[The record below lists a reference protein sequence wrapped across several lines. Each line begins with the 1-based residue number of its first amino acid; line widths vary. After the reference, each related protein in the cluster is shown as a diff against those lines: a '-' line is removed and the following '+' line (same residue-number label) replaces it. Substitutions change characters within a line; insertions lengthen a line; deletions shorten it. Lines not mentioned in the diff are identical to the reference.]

1 MVSTSQTPTTQ
12 QLLAQGQSV
21 WLDYIR
27 RDLLTSGRLKKMV
40 DDGWVTG
47 MTSNPTIFEKA
58 IAGSSDYDDALK
70 ELARHPRE
78 SPYEAF
84 TSLAVEDIRAA
95 CDILRPVYDRM
106 NGEDGFVSLEV
117 PPGIESDR
125 EKTSA
130 EVQRLFKLADRR
142 NVMIKIPGT
151 PAGAGALEDCIAA
164 GVNVNMTLLFALE
177 AYEATALAYIQG
189 LERRL
194 DQGLP
199 IAGIASVASFFVSRV
214 DTAVDA
220 QLPEGSPLRGKAAIA
235 NARAAYRRF
244 QQIFSGPRWDR
255 LAAAGA
261 KVQRPLWA
269 STGTKNAAYSDIVY
283 VEELI
288 APHTVN
294 TMPEATLK
302 AVLDH
307 LVVRP
312 TVEPNLDDAD
322 RTLAALKAAG
332 VDLDAVTAKLLVDGL
347 AAFDHDFGKLLAKVD
362 ATLALYRVGAP
373 PSTDTLGPL
382 ASGTDERLAELE
394 KDAVVAGVF
403 AGDYKLWKQDPA
415 EISDRLGWIPVL
427 DRMRAGADELTA
439 FARGVASEGYTTAV
453 LLGMGGSSL
462 APEVLYETFGAAAG
476 MLDLKVLDTTVPS
489 HIRDVENS
497 IDLQKTL
504 FIVASKSGGTI
515 ETLSHLAY
523 FWDKIPD
530 GDHFIAI
537 TDPGTSLEALANE
550 RHFRRTFANP
560 PEIGGRYS
568 VLSYFGL
575 VPAALIG
582 VDIRK
587 LLDQATEMRA
597 ACAAETAAADNP
609 AAWLGAVM
617 GEAALHGRDKLT
629 LVMPHEFATLGYWI
643 EQLIAESTG
652 KEGRGILP
660 VEGEPLGPPRVYGAD
675 RLFAAIGKNAS
686 LNELA
691 DAGQPVIR
699 LDYTDRY
706 QLGAEFFRWELATA
720 IAGHILRINPFD
732 QPNVQEAKD
741 ATARILAGG
750 AAEPQLHT
758 LADTLASVMPGDYIA
773 ITAYLNRN
781 AANIDAFQSI
791 RVALRDRFHV
801 ATTVG
806 FGPRFLHSTGQFH
819 KGGPN
824 SGVFIQVVDDAETD
838 LPIPGKPYGF
848 GALNR
853 AQALGDLTSLQAHGR
868 RVTRVS
874 LAELTAAAR
883 ATAEAVR

>member
-1 MVSTSQTPTTQ
+1 MVNTSQIPTR

-27 RDLLTSGRLKKMV
+27 RDLLTSGRLKQMV

-58 IAGSSDYDDALK
+58 IAGSHDYDEALIA
-70 ELARHPRE
+70 LARRGHE
-78 SPYEAF
+78 SAYEAF
-84 TSLAVEDIRAA
+84 TSLAVDDIRAA
-95 CDILRPVYDRM
+95 CDILRPVYDRTG
-106 NGEDGFVSLEV
+106 GEDGFVSLEV

-151 PAGAGALEDCIAA
+151 PAGAAALEDCTAA
-164 GVNVNMTLLFALE
+164 GVNVNMTLLFALD
-177 AYEATALAYIQG
+177 AYEATAIAYIAG

-194 DQGLP
+194 AEGLP
-199 IAGIASVASFFVSRV
+199 VAGIASVASFFVSRV
-214 DTAVDA
+214 DTAIDA
-220 QLPEGSPLRGKAAIA
+220 QLPEGSPLRGKGAIA

-244 QQIFSGPRWDR
+244 QELFSGPRWER

-261 KVQRPLWA
+261 MVQRPLWA
-269 STGTKNAAYSDIVY
+269 STGTKNPAYSDILY

-307 LVVRP
+307 LEVRP
-312 TVEPNLDDAD
+312 TVVPNLDDAD
-322 RTLAALKAAG
+322 RVLADLKTSG
-332 VDLDAVTAKLLVDGL
+332 IDLDAVTSKLLVDGL
-347 AAFDHDFGKLLAKVD
+347 ASFDHDFRKLLAKVN
-362 ATLALYRVGAP
+362 ATLALYRVGGP
-373 PSTDTLGPL
+373 PSTETLGPL
-382 ASGTDERLAELE
+382 AAGAAERLTEL
-394 KDAVVAGVF
+394 DRDDVVARVF
-403 AGDYKLWKQDPA
+403 SGDHTLWKQDPT

-427 DRMRAGADELTA
+427 DTMQAQADELTA
-439 FARGVASEGYTTAV
+439 FARGVASEGYNTAV

-462 APEVLYETFGAAAG
+462 APEVLHATFGTMPG

-489 HIRDVENS
+489 QIRDVERGL
-497 IDLQKTL
+497 DFEKTL

-515 ETLSHLAY
+515 ETLSHFAY

-530 GDHFIAI
+530 GAHFIAI

-550 RHFRRTFANP
+550 RGFRRVFANRP
-560 PEIGGRYS
+560 DIGGRYS
-568 VLSYFGL
+568 ALSYFGL

-582 VDIRK
+582 VDLRK
-587 LLDQATEMRA
+587 LLAQAFDMRDASGA
-597 ACAAETAAADNP
+597 ATP
-609 AAWLGAVM
+609 AATNPGGWLGAVM

-629 LVMPHEFATLGYWI
+629 LVMPPELATLGYWI

-652 KEGRGILP
+652 KGGRGILP
-660 VEGEPLGPPRVYGAD
+660 IEGEPLGPPRVYGTD
-675 RLFAAIGKNAS
+675 RLFAGIGANGQ
-686 LNELA
+686 LDELA
-691 DAGQPVIR
+691 DAGQPVVR
-699 LDYTDRY
+699 LGYSDPY

-720 IAGHILRINPFD
+720 VAGHVLHINPFD

-741 ATARILAGG
+741 ATARILASGGG
-750 AAEPQLHT
+750 AQLQLRT
-758 LADTLASVMPGDYIA
+758 LDDILAAIVPGDYIA

-781 AANIDAFQSI
+781 APNFDALQSA
-791 RVALRDRFHV
+791 RVALRDRFRV

-806 FGPRFLHSTGQFH
+806 FGPRYLHSTGQFH

-824 SGVFIQVVDDAETD
+824 SGVFIQVVDDSESE

-848 GALNR
+848 AQLNR

-883 ATAEAVR
+883 ATAEVAR